1 MMRYKISSKAA
12 DDLENIW
19 LFTFEN
25 WSLAQADRYLNLIL
39 DEIEY
44 LSINPDAGKDLSQIR
59 KSYRSSKVKSHIIF
73 YRHSEKHQTIEIIRV
88 LHQRM
93 DIENR
98 MKK

>member
-73 YRHSEKHQTIEIIRV
+73 YRH
-88 LHQRM
+88 
-93 DIENR
+93 
-98 MKK
+98 